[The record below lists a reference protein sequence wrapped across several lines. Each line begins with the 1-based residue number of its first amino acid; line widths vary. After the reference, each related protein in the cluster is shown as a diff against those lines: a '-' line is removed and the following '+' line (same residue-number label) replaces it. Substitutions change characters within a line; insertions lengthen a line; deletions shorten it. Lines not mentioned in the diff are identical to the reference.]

1 MPTNKKVDI
10 TYTKGKIETKTSDVS
25 PKIILKGD
33 NTMAPAIIPQTGD
46 TATYIVIGIAILATV
61 SAITIYKIKR

>member
-1 MPTNKKVDI
+1 
-10 TYTKGKIETKTSDVS
+10 
-25 PKIILKGD
+25 
-33 NTMAPAIIPQTGD
+33 MAPEIIPQTGD